1 MENRIA
7 KILSALFHPLVMP
20 LLSVYCLFSSS
31 SYFLFRV
38 HEKAI
43 YVVYAIVFL
52 FTFLLPAVT
61 SLLLFR
67 LGVMDNLESPA
78 RENRKIPYLLTAV
91 YYTGAYYLLSK
102 INLPAIIYLSVLGAC
117 FIIILTSIIN
127 IFWKISAHMIGIG
140 GLVGALLGLSFRYML
155 DAGPYLVLA
164 ILAAGLLGFSR
175 LKLNAHTPA
184 QVYTGFSLGC
194 AVQFL
199 ILSYI

>member
-67 LGVMDNLESPA
+67 LGIMDNLESPA

-117 FIIILTSIIN
+117 LIIILTSIIN